1 MQPWGALYRR
11 VRQPDDTQVMDT
23 ARVRT
28 DHPIALA
35 NAFAVLA
42 IEVDDLWA
50 GDPERRLTRIQTAAL
65 CSVSR

>member
-1 MQPWGALYRR
+1 
-11 VRQPDDTQVMDT
+11 MDT